1 MTCCVYIYTL
11 TQTIICNACAP
22 SSVNTSLPLSAFAL
36 SEHAFVASALAS
48 MILSLHAGLYRICC
62 KQDYAHLLF
71 CGQQSFLLLFR
82 NRIPCCY
89 IFATTKLSST
99 SLHPMWLPCTQ
110 GQLKKPRFEDG
121 LEGVLHLANSVSLT
135 DTLKA
140 ADLDASV
147 GQARGMTPLGALDAV
162 GGAVNDVLSPV

>member
-1 MTCCVYIYTL
+1 LQATL
-11 TQTIICNACAP
+11 R
-22 SSVNTSLPLSAFAL
+22 SSTSLRPPKLSSASLQAALLAFT
-36 SEHAFVASALAS
+36 
-48 MILSLHAGLYRICC
+48 SL
-62 KQDYAHLLF
+62 
-71 CGQQSFLLLFR
+71 QS
-82 NRIPCCY
+82 
-89 IFATTKLSST
+89 TKLSST
-99 SLHPMWLPCTQ
+99 SLHAMWLPCMQ

-140 ADLDASV
+140 ADLDDSV

>member
-1 MTCCVYIYTL
+1 MHVS
-11 TQTIICNACAP
+11 P
-22 SSVNTSLPLSAFAL
+22 
-36 SEHAFVASALAS
+36 
-48 MILSLHAGLYRICC
+48 
-62 KQDYAHLLF
+62 HLLLLCKDDCF
-71 CGQQSFLLLFR
+71 C
-82 NRIPCCY
+82 PC
-89 IFATTKLSST
+89 
-99 SLHPMWLPCTQ
+99 MQ

-147 GQARGMTPLGALDAV
+147 GQARGMTPMGALDAV

>member
-1 MTCCVYIYTL
+1 LRPTK
-11 TQTIICNACAP
+11 P
-22 SSVNTSLPLSAFAL
+22 SSASLQPTLLAFTSLQPT
-36 SEHAFVASALAS
+36 
-48 MILSLHAGLYRICC
+48 
-62 KQDYAHLLF
+62 Q
-71 CGQQSFLLLFR
+71 
-82 NRIPCCY
+82 
-89 IFATTKLSST
+89 LSST
-99 SLHPMWLPCTQ
+99 FLPAMWLPRMQ

-147 GQARGMTPLGALDAV
+147 GQARGMNPMGALDAV

>member
-1 MTCCVYIYTL
+1 MQVCNIAFFCFSAINFASISLQVTMLLLLCIQLCFYFFATNYASTSLQL
-11 TQTIICNACAP
+11 TQLFA
-22 SSVNTSLPLSAFAL
+22 TSLPA
-36 SEHAFVASALAS
+36 
-48 MILSLHAGLYRICC
+48 M
-62 KQDYAHLLF
+62 Q
-71 CGQQSFLLLFR
+71 
-82 NRIPCCY
+82 
-89 IFATTKLSST
+89 
-99 SLHPMWLPCTQ
+99 LPCMQ

-147 GQARGMTPLGALDAV
+147 GQAREMTPMGALDAV